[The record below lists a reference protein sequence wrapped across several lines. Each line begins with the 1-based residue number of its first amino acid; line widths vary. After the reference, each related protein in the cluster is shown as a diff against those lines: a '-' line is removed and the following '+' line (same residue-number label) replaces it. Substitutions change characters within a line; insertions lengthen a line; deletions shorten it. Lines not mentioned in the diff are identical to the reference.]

1 MSELLGSGAGGPTTI
16 DVTAADFEQ
25 AVVEESMSRPVIVDL
40 WGPSCGPCRTLG
52 PVLEKVVAEMGGRVL
67 LAKINVE
74 VEQQLAAAFG
84 AASIPMVVAIDQ
96 GRPVDQFVGALPEE
110 QVREWVSRLAP
121 SVADQLVREAETL
134 EATDPE
140 RAVAMYRE
148 ALTDPKAP
156 DAAKVGLAY
165 TLTQVGQRDEAKRLI
180 EELEAR
186 GYLEPKAEQAKSIL
200 ELPVAD
206 DEAVALARSA
216 ADAAPEDLTKQV
228 ALAEALAGASR
239 DEDALKVA
247 IEVVRKDRDGVGQ
260 DAKAVMLRV
269 FDKLGGGPLVSEYRR
284 TLSTLLY

>member
-84 AASIPMVVAIDQ
+84 VSSIPAVIAIDQ

>member
-25 AVVEESMSRPVIVDL
+25 AVIEESMSRPVIVDL

-52 PVLEKVVAEMGGRVL
+52 PILEKVAAEMGGRVL

-84 AASIPMVVAIDQ
+84 VSSIPAVIAIDQ

>member
-1 MSELLGSGAGGPTTI
+1 MSELLGSGAAGPTTI

-96 GRPVDQFVGALPEE
+96 GRPVDQFIGALPEE

-121 SVADQLVREAETL
+121 SVADQLVKEAEL
-134 EATDPE
+134 MEATDPE

-156 DAAKVGLAY
+156 DAAKGGLAY

-247 IEVVRKDRDGVGQ
+247 IEVVRRDRDGVGQ